1 MYMDLDFTGFIQ
13 TECGKKFKIDIFE
26 QLAGGVIQSDN
37 FLNNPSFV
45 PATFCLYKTITGL
58 YLLQTTW
65 FDAADTSQKTTYN
78 LISEAEAA
86 PYLDNC
92 AIDY

>member
-1 MYMDLDFTGFIQ
+1 MDLDYSGFIQ

-37 FLNNPSFV
+37 FLHNPSYV
-45 PATFCLYKTITGL
+45 PPTFCLYKAITGL
-58 YLLQTTW
+58 YLLQTTQ
-65 FDAADTSQKTTYN
+65 FDTADQEIKTSYK
-78 LISEAEAA
+78 LLSEAEAA

-92 AIDY
+92 EIKY